1 VIVRRLLTEKRCNGP
16 GDSANIHF
24 DHEVQGFSFRGNDQ
38 VWLSLRR
45 TALELD
51 DPRLGCGN
59 HEGQFRLCV
68 LGNIFQKDQHHA
80 VREIGRQFHALAL
93 ELFFSLV
100 ICGFDVHLSRARIYR
115 KFFRVLKARTL
126 LDTVVAQQLESTPLR
141 EDQVL
146 LLKRTVFEVVDQMSG
161 DIIAVNDFSGVAV
174 RDHSSLHRAEDQET
188 VSHTFLILD
197 TDRSGRSEWGY
208 QSPRKNQ
215 QGNNGLSVHEPAS
228 RGREHQDSMP
238 NWGSAVA
245 ESQPDA
251 RPVLE
256 SYVLCLTVSH
266 WEGALMAE
274 TMLAVVKPEAAPG
287 ADVREVKIP
296 AFGRTDVLVKVKVAS
311 ICGTDLH
318 IYNWDRW
325 AQNRIH
331 PPLIPGH
338 EFCGEVVAFGDEV
351 TSVREGD
358 FVSAEMHVACGKCLQ
373 CRTGEAHIC
382 QNVKIIG
389 VDADGAFAEYVVIPE
404 SNIWKLDP
412 AIPIEY
418 ASILDPLGNAV
429 HTVLAGEIAA
439 KSVAITGCGPIG
451 LFSIAVAKAVGATSV
466 FAIEVNEHRAKVARE
481 MQADYVLN
489 PAKEDVDAII
499 MEKTGGLGVD
509 VVLEM
514 AGHPDS
520 IRTAFDIVRR
530 GGRISLLGL
539 TSKPISLNF
548 SEDIIFKGIT
558 VQGINGRRMYQTW
571 YQMTALLKS
580 GKLNLHPV
588 ITDRIPMKDFGQ
600 AMERLKTGEA
610 SKILVYPNG
619 VR

>member
-1 VIVRRLLTEKRCNGP
+1 
-16 GDSANIHF
+16 
-24 DHEVQGFSFRGNDQ
+24 
-38 VWLSLRR
+38 
-45 TALELD
+45 
-51 DPRLGCGN
+51 
-59 HEGQFRLCV
+59 
-68 LGNIFQKDQHHA
+68 
-80 VREIGRQFHALAL
+80 
-93 ELFFSLV
+93 
-100 ICGFDVHLSRARIYR
+100 
-115 KFFRVLKARTL
+115 
-126 LDTVVAQQLESTPLR
+126 
-141 EDQVL
+141 
-146 LLKRTVFEVVDQMSG
+146 M
-161 DIIAVNDFSGVAV
+161 
-174 RDHSSLHRAEDQET
+174 
-188 VSHTFLILD
+188 
-197 TDRSGRSEWGY
+197 
-208 QSPRKNQ
+208 
-215 QGNNGLSVHEPAS
+215 AS
-228 RGREHQDSMP
+228 
-238 NWGSAVA
+238 
-245 ESQPDA
+245 
-251 RPVLE
+251 
-256 SYVLCLTVSH
+256 
-266 WEGALMAE
+266 

-287 ADVREVKIP
+287 AELRQVKIP
-296 AFGRTDVLVKVKVAS
+296 SFGRSDVLVKVKVAS

-338 EFCGEVVAFGDEV
+338 EFCGEVAAFGDEV

-373 CRTGEAHIC
+373 CRTGESHIC
-382 QNVKIIG
+382 QKVKIIG

-412 AIPIEY
+412 AIPQEY

-451 LFSIAVAKAVGATSV
+451 LFSIAVAQAVGATSV
-466 FAIEVNEHRAKVARE
+466 FAIEVNEHRARIARE
-481 MQADYVLN
+481 MKADYVLN
-489 PAKEDVDAII
+489 PAKENVHAIV

-514 AGHPDS
+514 AGNPDS

-588 ITDRIPMKDFGQ
+588 ITDRIAMKDFSK

>member
-1 VIVRRLLTEKRCNGP
+1 
-16 GDSANIHF
+16 
-24 DHEVQGFSFRGNDQ
+24 
-38 VWLSLRR
+38 
-45 TALELD
+45 
-51 DPRLGCGN
+51 
-59 HEGQFRLCV
+59 
-68 LGNIFQKDQHHA
+68 
-80 VREIGRQFHALAL
+80 
-93 ELFFSLV
+93 
-100 ICGFDVHLSRARIYR
+100 
-115 KFFRVLKARTL
+115 
-126 LDTVVAQQLESTPLR
+126 
-141 EDQVL
+141 
-146 LLKRTVFEVVDQMSG
+146 
-161 DIIAVNDFSGVAV
+161 
-174 RDHSSLHRAEDQET
+174 
-188 VSHTFLILD
+188 
-197 TDRSGRSEWGY
+197 
-208 QSPRKNQ
+208 
-215 QGNNGLSVHEPAS
+215 
-228 RGREHQDSMP
+228 
-238 NWGSAVA
+238 
-245 ESQPDA
+245 
-251 RPVLE
+251 
-256 SYVLCLTVSH
+256 
-266 WEGALMAE
+266 MAG
-274 TMLAVVKPEAAPG
+274 TMLAVVKPDAAPG
-287 ADVREVKIP
+287 AEIREVKIP
-296 AFGRTDVLVKVKVAS
+296 SFGRSDVLVKVKVAS

-325 AQNRIH
+325 AQNRIK

-351 TSVREGD
+351 TSVAEGD

-389 VDADGAFAEYVVIPE
+389 VDANGAFAEYVVIPE
-404 SNIWKLDP
+404 SNVWKLDP
-412 AIPIEY
+412 SIPQDY

-466 FAIEVNEHRAKVARE
+466 FAIEVNEHRAKIARE
-481 MQADYVLN
+481 MQADFVLN
-489 PAKEDVDAII
+489 PAKEDVNAIV
-499 MEKTGGLGVD
+499 MDKTGGQGVD

-558 VQGINGRRMYQTW
+558 IQGINGRRMYQTW

-588 ITDRIPMKDFGQ
+588 ITDRISMKDFGA

>member
-1 VIVRRLLTEKRCNGP
+1 
-16 GDSANIHF
+16 
-24 DHEVQGFSFRGNDQ
+24 
-38 VWLSLRR
+38 
-45 TALELD
+45 
-51 DPRLGCGN
+51 
-59 HEGQFRLCV
+59 
-68 LGNIFQKDQHHA
+68 
-80 VREIGRQFHALAL
+80 
-93 ELFFSLV
+93 
-100 ICGFDVHLSRARIYR
+100 
-115 KFFRVLKARTL
+115 
-126 LDTVVAQQLESTPLR
+126 
-141 EDQVL
+141 
-146 LLKRTVFEVVDQMSG
+146 
-161 DIIAVNDFSGVAV
+161 
-174 RDHSSLHRAEDQET
+174 
-188 VSHTFLILD
+188 
-197 TDRSGRSEWGY
+197 
-208 QSPRKNQ
+208 
-215 QGNNGLSVHEPAS
+215 
-228 RGREHQDSMP
+228 
-238 NWGSAVA
+238 
-245 ESQPDA
+245 
-251 RPVLE
+251 
-256 SYVLCLTVSH
+256 
-266 WEGALMAE
+266 MAG

-287 ADVREVKIP
+287 AEVREVP
-296 AFGRTDVLVKVKVAS
+296 VPVFGPTDVLVRVKVAS

-325 AQNRIH
+325 AQNRIK

-338 EFCGEVVAFGDEV
+338 EFCGEVVAFGKEV
-351 TSVREGD
+351 TSVNEGD

-389 VDADGAFAEYVVIPE
+389 VDANGAFAEYVVIPE
-404 SNIWKLDP
+404 SNIWKLDSR
-412 AIPIEY
+412 IPLEY

-439 KSVAITGCGPIG
+439 KSVAVTGCGPIG

-466 FAIEVNEHRAKVARE
+466 LAIEVNEHRAKIARA

-489 PAKEDVDAII
+489 PAKEDVTGMV

-558 VQGINGRRMYQTW
+558 IQGINGRRMYQTW

-588 ITDRIPMKDFGQ
+588 ITDRISMTDFGK
-600 AMERLKTGEA
+600 AMERLRTGEA

>member
-1 VIVRRLLTEKRCNGP
+1 MP
-16 GDSANIHF
+16 
-24 DHEVQGFSFRGNDQ
+24 
-38 VWLSLRR
+38 
-45 TALELD
+45 
-51 DPRLGCGN
+51 
-59 HEGQFRLCV
+59 
-68 LGNIFQKDQHHA
+68 
-80 VREIGRQFHALAL
+80 
-93 ELFFSLV
+93 
-100 ICGFDVHLSRARIYR
+100 
-115 KFFRVLKARTL
+115 
-126 LDTVVAQQLESTPLR
+126 
-141 EDQVL
+141 
-146 LLKRTVFEVVDQMSG
+146 
-161 DIIAVNDFSGVAV
+161 
-174 RDHSSLHRAEDQET
+174 SS
-188 VSHTFLILD
+188 
-197 TDRSGRSEWGY
+197 
-208 QSPRKNQ
+208 
-215 QGNNGLSVHEPAS
+215 
-228 RGREHQDSMP
+228 
-238 NWGSAVA
+238 
-245 ESQPDA
+245 
-251 RPVLE
+251 
-256 SYVLCLTVSH
+256 
-266 WEGALMAE
+266 
-274 TMLAVVKPEAAPG
+274 MLAVVKPEAAPG
-287 ADVREVKIP
+287 ADIREVKVP
-296 AFGRTDVLVKVKVAS
+296 SFGRRDVLVKVKVAS

-331 PPLIPGH
+331 PPLVPGH

-351 TSVREGD
+351 TSVKEGD

-389 VDADGAFAEYVVIPE
+389 VDTDGAFAQYVVIPE

-412 AIPIEY
+412 AIPQEY

-439 KSVAITGCGPIG
+439 KTVAITGCGPIG
-451 LFSIAVAKAVGATSV
+451 LFSIAVARACGATTV
-466 FAIEVNEHRAKVARE
+466 FAIEVNEHRRKLARE
-481 MQADYVLN
+481 MKADFVID
-489 PAKEDVDAII
+489 PSKENATAVV
-499 MEKTGGLGVD
+499 MEKTAGLGVD

-514 AGHPDS
+514 AGHPDA

-571 YQMTALLKS
+571 YQMTALLKA
-580 GKLNLHPV
+580 GKLDLHPV
-588 ITDRIPMKDFGQ
+588 ITDRISMKDFGK